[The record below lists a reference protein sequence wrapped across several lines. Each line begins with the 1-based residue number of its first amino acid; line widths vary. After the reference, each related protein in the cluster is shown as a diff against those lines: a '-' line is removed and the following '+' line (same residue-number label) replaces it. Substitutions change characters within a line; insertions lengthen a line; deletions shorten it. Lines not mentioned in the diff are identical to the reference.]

1 MSAAGPGGPARFALV
16 GTGYRAGMLLRLA
29 RRLPQHLHVTA
40 VLSRDPGSA
49 GEVTRRFGPPV
60 VTGTE
65 GLLATR
71 PEFVVTTAPPAAG
84 ARLVPELVAAGA
96 AVLAETPP
104 GADVAALRRLWD
116 EVGASGR
123 VQVAEQYPSNPA
135 NAARL
140 EVVRRGVIGAVGDV
154 QVSST
159 QLHHAV
165 ALVRAFTG
173 LRAEPLRVVA
183 VTRTS
188 PLANPVDRGGWTGDT
203 GTHPTTST
211 VAVLD
216 AGDGRGGLYDFTET
230 QTRNPLRARRL
241 VVRGGRGEITDDRVV
256 RLVDA
261 TTVVES
267 TIVRRQTG
275 LAQDVQGFA
284 LDHLSLDGEVLHRNP
299 FPGERLSDE
308 EIAVATVLTRTA
320 AWARGAG
327 PAPYPLA
334 AAAQDQ
340 LVAAAITE
348 AAATGRA
355 VTTTR
360 EAWAAALGPGDDP
373 AARPP
378 RGA

>member
-1 MSAAGPGGPARFALV
+1 MSTPGPAEPGGPARFALV
-16 GTGYRAGMLLRLA
+16 GTGYRAGMFLRLA
-29 RRLPQHLHVTA
+29 QRLPQHLRVTA
-40 VLSRDPGSA
+40 VLSRDPGAA

-60 VTGTE
+60 VAGTQD
-65 GLLATR
+65 LLAAD
-71 PEFVVTTAPPAAG
+71 PEFVVSTAPPSAG
-84 ARLVPELVAAGA
+84 AALLPELVAAGA

-104 GADVAALRRLWD
+104 GADVPALRRLW
-116 EVGASGR
+116 ERVGASGR
-123 VQVAEQYPSNPA
+123 VQVAEQYPLNPG

-140 EVVRRGVIGAVGDV
+140 EVVRRGLIGAVGDV

-165 ALVRAFTG
+165 ALIRAFTG
-173 LRAEPLRVVA
+173 LGAEPLRVSA
-183 VTRTS
+183 VTRTA
-188 PLANPVDRGGWTGDT
+188 PLVNPVDRRGWTGDT
-203 GTHPTTST
+203 AAHPTAST

-230 QTRNPLRARRL
+230 QTRNPLRTRRL
-241 VVRGGRGEITDDRVV
+241 VVRGSSGEITDDRVV
-256 RLVDA
+256 RLVDER
-261 TTVVES
+261 TVVES
-267 TIVRRQTG
+267 AIVRRQTG
-275 LAQDVQGFA
+275 VHQDVQGFA

-308 EIAVATVLTRTA
+308 EIAVAALLVRTA

-334 AAAQDQ
+334 EAAQDQ

-360 EAWAAALGPGDDP
+360 EAWATAL
-373 AARPP
+373 R
-378 RGA
+378 